1 MGERARAIYDGGMS
15 DLQRRSGRNLS
26 RSQRVDRAFK
36 LTLAT
41 GGLGVGGLVVL
52 FAVSPALGILLLVLA
67 AVSGF
72 MLKNTMGK

>member
-1 MGERARAIYDGGMS
+1 MS
-15 DLQRRSGRNLS
+15 DLQRRSGKHLS

-41 GGLGVGGLVVL
+41 GGLGLAGVVVL
-52 FAVSPALGILLLVLA
+52 FTVSAGLGILLLVLA

-72 MLKNTMGK
+72 LLKGTLGK

>member
-1 MGERARAIYDGGMS
+1 MS

-26 RSQRVDRAFK
+26 RNQRVDRAFK

-41 GGLGVGGLVVL
+41 GGLGLAGVVVL
-52 FAVSPALGILLLVLA
+52 FTVSAGLGILLLVLA

-72 MLKNTMGK
+72 LLKGTLGK

>member
-1 MGERARAIYDGGMS
+1 MS

-41 GGLGVGGLVVL
+41 GGLGVAGVVVL
-52 FAVSPALGILLLVLA
+52 FTVSAGLGILLLVLA